1 MHCVELLAEAIALA
15 NRLGYH
21 VRQEWVGSGG
31 GVCEVRG
38 ERWLFIDLSQSV
50 WEQLDTV
57 RAVLDKEPELH
68 KFTVSPQMRQLF
80 EMRRAA

>member
-1 MHCVELLAEAIALA
+1 MHCVELLEEAIALA
-15 NRLGYH
+15 KSLGYH

-38 ERWLFIDLSQSV
+38 QRWLFIDLSESV

-57 RAVLDKEPELH
+57 RAVLENERGLLKLN
-68 KFTVSPQMRQLF
+68 VSAQMVQLLDR
-80 EMRRAA
+80 RRAA